1 MAQHHRS
8 WQYTRWR
15 GSIKR
20 SLLGTCLALLAAPLA
35 WADVDLATL
44 DKAEAMLKAG
54 HSEEAYRLL
63 EPLELSG
70 AGDEVYDYLLGS
82 AALDSNRP
90 SKASFVFERILA
102 VSPHYGGVRADMGRA
117 YVALGDYGRA
127 KIEFESVLAIQNLPP
142 DLRSTVEQY
151 ARLAEARAKNQT
163 TTGTGYVEIGIG
175 SDSNIGSATGLTSL
189 TLPST
194 GLYSP
199 APPTGLKTQDSYSTL
214 ALGGEVNHQL
224 NEQWG
229 LYGGADYRGRAYQL
243 YTESGYATLDTRL
256 GVSYTN
262 GNWLLRTGLTLGQYN
277 QNQSRIRD
285 TAGASVDWR
294 MTLNKTNQLSFG
306 ATYSDATYALTSSA
320 SQNTQT
326 SALTAS
332 WLTSIGDGSTVFSL
346 TGSYGVERAV
356 GGRDDGDRRYYGPR
370 LTVQKSFDQRL
381 GAYVTAGATYSKYA
395 GTNSLYLV
403 PRDESLYDLTLGMT
417 WSIVK
422 GLSLRP
428 QFTATRKKSKADLYP
443 DDKNDLSINLRRD
456 S

>member
-1 MAQHHRS
+1 MEQDLHI
-8 WQYTRWR
+8 WQRRRRR
-15 GSIKR
+15 GSGKPW
-20 SLLGTCLALLAAPLA
+20 LLGACLALFMAPLA
-35 WADVDLATL
+35 WADVDIATL

-54 HSEEAYRLL
+54 HAEEAYRLL

-82 AALDSNRP
+82 AALESNRP

-142 DLRSTVEQY
+142 DLRTTVEQY
-151 ARLAEARAKNQT
+151 AKLAEARSKNQT

-175 SDSNIGSATGLTSL
+175 SDSNIGSATGLSSL
-189 TLPST
+189 TLPSS

-199 APPTGLKTQDSYSTL
+199 APPTGLKTQDSFSTL
-214 ALGGEVNHQL
+214 ALGGEINHQL
-224 NEQWG
+224 NEQWS

-256 GVSYTN
+256 GVGYTN

-277 QNQSRIRD
+277 LNQSRIRD
-285 TAGASVDWR
+285 TAGATVDWR
-294 MTLNKTNQLSFG
+294 MPWSKTSQLSFG
-306 ATYSDATYALTSSA
+306 LAYTDATYALSSSA

-326 SALTAS
+326 SVLTAG
-332 WLTSIGDGSTVFSL
+332 WLTTLGDGSTVFSL
-346 TGSYGVERAV
+346 TGSYGMERAV
-356 GGRDDGDRRYYGPR
+356 GGRDDGDRRYFGPR
-370 LTVQKSFDQRL
+370 FTVQKSIDQRL

-428 QFTATRKKSKADLYP
+428 QFTATRNNSNADLYSY
-443 DDKNDLSINLRRD
+443 DKNDFSINLRLD
-456 S
+456 Y